1 MVRQHWREAEAIIGS
16 GADDDYEIAP
26 TTHAE
31 AYREVAPRLADIL
44 ESGAV
49 RVAAEDYERSN
60 AAAVDAQRAFK
71 VAASRANLSVLAI
84 AALGATVMLLALFEA
99 PSFALLPLGVAGGA
113 AGAYAAYLTQRL
125 KQTQMFQRWM
135 SARAD
140 AEERRREYFRLVAN
154 IDPAEA
160 GSSEAVSLPLLQ
172 LEYFRRYHLDVQ
184 IRYYDERQKSHQR
197 EADRTATFAAF
208 AVFLAALFTGVGG
221 ALGSGLDSEW
231 AGLAAF
237 GILGAALTSF
247 ATTREA
253 IGQDARNAERYSRTH
268 AALRRLSARVD
279 DVREAV
285 AAGNYAALAEY
296 LTAVED
302 HLSVEHRQWL
312 NEAES
317 TRSGLERLEEALVRP
332 SGSSSPPTSAKRP

>member
-26 TTHAE
+26 TTHAA
-31 AYREVAPRLADIL
+31 AYREAAPQLADIL
-44 ESGAV
+44 ESGPV
-49 RVAAEDYERSN
+49 RVAAEDYERAN
-60 AAAVDAQRAFK
+60 ATAVEAQRAFK

-84 AALGATVMLLALFEA
+84 AALGATVMLLALF
-99 PSFALLPLGVAGGA
+99 
-113 AGAYAAYLTQRL
+113 AYLTQRL

-140 AEERRREYFRLVAN
+140 AEERRREFFRLVAQV
-154 IDPAEA
+154 DPQADSGA
-160 GSSEAVSLPLLQ
+160 AASLPLLQ

-184 IRYYDERQKSHQR
+184 IRYYDQRQKSHQR

-208 AVFLAALFTGVGG
+208 AVFLAAL
-221 ALGSGLDSEW
+221 DSAW

-268 AALRRLSARVD
+268 AALRRLSARLD

-285 AAGNYAALAEY
+285 AGGNYAALAEY

-317 TRSGLERLEEALVRP
+317 TRGGLERLDEALLRP
-332 SGSSSPPTSAKRP
+332 AESGSTSSVKRP